1 MLLLILTEKWDMS
14 FKLFYMSA
22 LRVIIESIAKAETVS
37 SLSLFN
43 K

>member
-22 LRVIIESIAKAETVS
+22 LIESIAKAETVS